1 MSNATHAAEL
11 PRNFSPV
18 NMAKVQREDGGT
30 VSRRLASPDAPESV
44 PKDVRAIINYGGDF
58 EGVGLFDALTP
69 ANTSLT
75 LSSYEVTLKDA
86 RPIRDKLKLQD
97 VNFEFV
103 RHECPE
109 ARDERLLEENLEYQ
123 LDAPTGVTK
132 RYLASVAEGLK
143 QLTGARQIIPQVP
156 GTVVRTAPRSRTQTW
171 AGPAYWAHAD
181 YTTKSARD
189 FLDWPSSTDGK
200 ARPSVANSGG
210 RAPVFEVM

>member
-1 MSNATHAAEL
+1 MSNVTHAAEL

-18 NMAKVQREDGGT
+18 NMGKAQREYGGP
-30 VSRRLASPDAPESV
+30 VSKRLASPDAPESA
-44 PKDVRAIINYGGDF
+44 PKDVGAIVNFGGDF
-58 EGVGLFDALTP
+58 EGVGLFDAINP
-69 ANTSLT
+69 ANTNLT
-75 LSSYEVTLKDA
+75 LSSYEVTIKDA

-109 ARDERLLEENLEYQ
+109 ARDERLLEENMEYQ

-171 AGPAYWAHAD
+171 AG
-181 YTTKSARD
+181 
-189 FLDWPSSTDGK
+189 
-200 ARPSVANSGG
+200 
-210 RAPVFEVM
+210 